1 MKVTRLII
9 EGVPYKLVKTKGL
22 NLEDYCDLCSLSAVC
37 HRLKDEDEDVLEPR
51 YLCDMGGRPEVNTF
65 FVVDLDIDKTIKEVL
80 NDEL

>member
-9 EGVPYKLVKTKGL
+9 GGIPFKLVKAKGL
-22 NLEDYCDLCSLSAVC
+22 EMDDACALCSLYDVC
-37 HRLKDEDEDVLEPR
+37 HRSKDVDELEPR
-51 YLCDMGGRPEVNTF
+51 YLCDLEERAPADTF